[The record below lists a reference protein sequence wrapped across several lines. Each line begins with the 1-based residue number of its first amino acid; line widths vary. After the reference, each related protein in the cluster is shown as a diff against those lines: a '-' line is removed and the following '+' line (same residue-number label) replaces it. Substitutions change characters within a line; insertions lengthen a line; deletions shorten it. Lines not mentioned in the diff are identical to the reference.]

1 MGLYAEDP
9 GEGGSITF
17 EIPPQQIHQ
26 AVCYAVY
33 DIGTQRDTQ
42 YGDKRKLL
50 VLFEL
55 THCRAEFE
63 KDGEMVDL
71 PMVRHVQYNKTLG
84 KKANLRRDLEAW
96 RGAPFEEPPEG
107 EKIRFDLE
115 KLLGQNAQVQIVHKK
130 GLNKK
135 QEPTTFANITMVIAP
150 AEGQNLVAENPHAF
164 FSFDDYPEKG
174 IPENVPEWILKL
186 MHASKEYIQAMIPAA
201 TPGGT
206 EEQPPVGEPPTD
218 DIPF

>member
-1 MGLYAEDP
+1 MGLTAEDP
-9 GEGGSITF
+9 GEGGTIVF

-26 AVCYAVY
+26 AVCYAVF
-33 DIGTQRDTQ
+33 DIGTQQDTQ
-42 YGDKRKLL
+42 YGKKRKLL

-55 THCRAEFE
+55 THCRMEYE
-63 KDGEMVDL
+63 KDGESIDA

-84 KKANLRRDLEAW
+84 KASNLRRDLEAW
-96 RGAPFEEPPEG
+96 RGAPFDEPPEG
-107 EKIRFDLE
+107 EKLRFDLE

-135 QEPTTFANITMVIAP
+135 QEPATFANISMVISP
-150 AEGQNLVAENPHAF
+150 AEGQNLVPENPQAF
-164 FSFDDYPEKG
+164 FSFEDYPEKG
-174 IPENVPEWILKL
+174 IPENTPDWILEKI
-186 MHASKEYIQAMIPAA
+186 HASKEYIAA
-201 TPGGT
+201 VATRGGT